1 MQVTRMLG
9 HKDLWIDAFCI
20 IQNDET
26 DKARELVKMGDIYV
40 MLCSPFMLKAH
51 RARNQAYLR
60 DHVGLE
66 VSATVVLGSCRQDTN
81 QVPIVAT

>member
-26 DKARELVKMGDIYV
+26 DKARELVKMGDIYRYA
-40 MLCSPFMLKAH
+40 LFTIYAKGSSSSESGLGGQRH
-51 RARNQAYLR
+51 RGPGQL
-60 DHVGLE
+60 
-66 VSATVVLGSCRQDTN
+66 
-81 QVPIVAT
+81 